1 MNQHVQNY
9 TGDEVASLGQ
19 ESSSSQSA
27 QSREIAQVKG
37 SILMAKTHPRH
48 VTSAYNEI
56 LETCKR
62 RTFAEN
68 ALYAYPRGGTVVS
81 GPSIR
86 MAEALAQVWGNI
98 DYGAQVLS
106 TNHQKHE
113 SEVMAYAWD
122 LEKNT
127 VQRRVFAVSHK
138 RKAKGRIETL
148 TDPRDIYEHVMSQAM
163 RRVRAAILSVIP
175 SDIIED
181 AVEQCQK
188 TKVGQ
193 NGRPLKEIIIS
204 LVNKFAEVGVT
215 REEIEDRIGRSVD
228 DLIHTEIA
236 ELGNIYNS
244 IKEGVVKKSQFFG
257 EPEPQNTPDAQSLT
271 DKLKSKSK
279 GEENEQS

>member
-9 TGDEVASLGQ
+9 MGSETSMIGQ
-19 ESSSSQSA
+19 ESASAKSA
-27 QSREIAQVKG
+27 QSREVTQVQAA
-37 SILMAKTHPRH
+37 ILVAKTHKRQ
-48 VTSAYNEI
+48 VTDAYNAI
-56 LETCKR
+56 IETCKR

-86 MAEALAQVWGNI
+86 MAEALARAWGNI
-98 DYGAQVLS
+98 DFGVQVLS
-106 TNHQKHE
+106 NNTEKHE
-113 SEVMAYAWD
+113 SEVMVYAWD
-122 LEKNT
+122 LENNI
-127 VQRRVFAVSHK
+127 VQRRVFSVSHK
-138 RKAKGRIETL
+138 RKAKNRIETL
-148 TDPRDIYEHVMSQAM
+148 TDPRDLYEHIMSQSM
-163 RRVRAAILSVIP
+163 RRLRSVMLSVIP
-175 SDIIED
+175 TDIIED

-193 NGRPLKEIIIS
+193 NGRPLREIIIS
-204 LVNKFAEVGVT
+204 LVNKFADVGVT
-215 REEIEDRIGRSVD
+215 KKEIEDRIGRSVD
-228 DLIHTEIA
+228 ELIHTEIA

-257 EPEPQNTPDAQSLT
+257 DPEPQNTPDAQSLT